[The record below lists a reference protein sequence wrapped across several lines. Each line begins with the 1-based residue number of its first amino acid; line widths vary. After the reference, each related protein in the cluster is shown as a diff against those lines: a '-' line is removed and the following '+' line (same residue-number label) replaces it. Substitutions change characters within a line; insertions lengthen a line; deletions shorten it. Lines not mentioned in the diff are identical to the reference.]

1 MSKVKR
7 YNLPNKEELKT
18 QRELF
23 LEFQK
28 VWSLEKVKNMTLED
42 YTSILKDNQN
52 RNDFTFW
59 IESKLDN
66 LGSIWGGSSFKFGI
80 YKRNSNEDKGSNNSY
95 SYNDDYGWYT
105 KYGEDIQTAFKTV
118 KENIIKVIEYSMQN
132 DLKSIEKIDLGN
144 AFKWKIAFHYQN
156 VDDIKIVNIFATKV
170 LEKIYFD
177 KFQGKKLEIYQIHQS
192 LLNDKKYTI
201 EELIQN
207 ISVPTWNK
215 YTLEMNEEDLNELE
229 DDMDFMT
236 WINKNARQDN
246 GELYSSRSKENESS
260 KTRTLKDV
268 EKYQSLEE
276 LVQYINDTKFDKIKN
291 DKPGRNFI
299 YTIRVYSD
307 YLNEKF
313 YKQNQIL
320 NKEEQEKRFGLWLQ
334 IRLNNKENFI
344 QEIENLKNEFLE
356 KYNKDLFSIYKLR
369 ELRDILGEEEYQKTI
384 KSKNTLKE
392 FARFLVKDYD
402 SSIENIFFNL
412 PKYINYSHQL
422 IFYGAPGTG
431 KSYELNKRAED
442 NFSENNIERVT
453 FHPSLTYG
461 AFVGSFK
468 PYSKDEKITYKY
480 IAGVFIRHL
489 VKALKNEN
497 ENYLLIIEEINR
509 ANTAAVFG
517 DMFQLLD
524 RDKNGESEY
533 EISIS
538 DELKEYLDKES
549 VKNLKNNKLYLPNNF
564 YIWATMNNAD
574 QGVMPLDTAF
584 KRRWD
589 FEYMPLDA
597 DSENKKLSEIEEK
610 WNKLRKAI
618 NEKLLS
624 LGINEDKLLGF
635 YFLNGKALE
644 NEENY
649 LKALQNKVLMYL
661 YEDVLRHCR
670 VKVFGNLAFANISQM
685 SLEDIEKLF
694 VNKQNEA
701 E

>member
-1 MSKVKR
+1 MSKVKQ
-7 YNLPNKEELKT
+7 YKQPSEEELKY
-18 QRELF
+18 QRNLF
-23 LEFQK
+23 LEFQN

-66 LGSIWGGSSFKFGI
+66 LGSIWGGSSFKFGV

-132 DLKSIEKIDLGN
+132 DLKSIEEIDLGN

-170 LEKIYFD
+170 LEKIYLE
-177 KFQGKKLEIYQIHQS
+177 KFKKKKLKIYEIHKN
-192 LLNDKKYTI
+192 LLSDKKYTI

-229 DDMDFMT
+229 GDVDFIT
-236 WINKNARQDN
+236 WVSKNARQNN
-246 GELYSSRSKENESS
+246 GELYSNGKKSTEQTKTKALENILECKNFEELLQYLNSKDFDSVKNS
-260 KTRTLKDV
+260 KTGY
-268 EKYQSLEE
+268 E
-276 LVQYINDTKFDKIKN
+276 
-291 DKPGRNFI
+291 FI
-299 YTIRVYSD
+299 YTVRIYSD

-313 YKQNQIL
+313 YKQNQ
-320 NKEEQEKRFGLWLQ
+320 NPSKEEQEKRFELWLQ
-334 IRLNNKENFI
+334 IRSRDKKNFKQIITDLKYDFLN
-344 QEIENLKNEFLE
+344 
-356 KYNKDLFSIYKLR
+356 KYNKNLFSIFELR
-369 ELRDILGEEEYQKTI
+369 TLRDIMGEEEYKNLI
-384 KSKNTLKE
+384 NSENTLKE

-402 SSIENIFFNL
+402 ASIENIFFNF
-412 PKYINYSHQL
+412 PKYINHSHQL

-431 KSYELNKRAED
+431 KSYKLNIKAKD
-442 NFSENNIERVT
+442 NFNENNIERVT

-468 PYSKDEKITYKY
+468 PYSEDGKITYKY

-489 VKALKNEN
+489 ARALRNSN

-524 RDKNGESEY
+524 RDDSGKSEY
-533 EISIS
+533 KISMS
-538 DELKEYLDKES
+538 DELKEYLKSVSCLEIDK
-549 VKNLKNNKLYLPNNF
+549 LHLPSNF

-589 FEYMPLDA
+589 FEYMSLDA
-597 DSENKKLSEIEEK
+597 NSEDKKLSEIEEK
-610 WNKLRKAI
+610 WNELRKAI

-644 NEENY
+644 NEANY

-670 VKVFGNLAFANISQM
+670 AKIFGNFTFAEISQM

-694 VNKQNEA
+694 IDKQNEA